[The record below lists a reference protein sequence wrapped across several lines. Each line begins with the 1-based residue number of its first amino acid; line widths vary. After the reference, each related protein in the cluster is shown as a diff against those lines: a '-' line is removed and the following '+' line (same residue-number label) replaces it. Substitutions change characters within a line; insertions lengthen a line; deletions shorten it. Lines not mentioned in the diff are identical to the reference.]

1 MPAAA
6 MASWGPKSAEHLV
19 GNVGGWHDPLVP
31 ASGRDEELVT
41 NTGRIAA
48 RHRNK
53 WEEKT

>member
-1 MPAAA
+1 MAA
-6 MASWGPKSAEHLV
+6 GIR
-19 GNVGGWHDPLVP
+19 
-31 ASGRDEELVT
+31 RDEELVI